1 MRRYDTPVQW
11 AAAVGKLRQPDCSG
25 QEEKIMGR
33 FFSAARTPD
42 IHKKRARTGMM
53 FVAPC
58 TVVVLM
64 MMIIPI
70 LRTVSFAF
78 SEVTLPSFDTRFTGT
93 DNFERIITLEEFPAI
108 VKNTLVWILGTV
120 VLRVSLGFLAA
131 FIMDGQGK
139 PVKAVRLL
147 ALLPWTVPSI
157 VSANTWRWMLQ
168 SDFGLINGMFKSVG
182 LESWSRLWLSTAQ
195 TALPSVLVAY
205 AWAGFPFVMM
215 MILAGLQGIP
225 GDMYESSAIDGANRI
240 QQFFYIT
247 IPSLRSVIAMVIVL
261 EVVNAIN
268 AFDLLFVLTGGG
280 PGTSSEILGLL
291 IYRLGFTRFDFAGA
305 SAASTL
311 LIGAALVCFLFYA
324 PTQLRKKGRD
334 GQ

>member
-1 MRRYDTPVQW
+1 M
-11 AAAVGKLRQPDCSG
+11 
-25 QEEKIMGR
+25 ER
-33 FFSAARTPD
+33 FINGVFRPD
-42 IHKKRARTGMM
+42 IQQKRARTGLK

-58 TVVVLM
+58 TIVVLL
-64 MMIIPI
+64 MMIVPI
-70 LRTVSFAF
+70 IRTISFAF
-78 SEVTLPSFDTRFTGT
+78 SEVTLPSFDTQFNGIR
-93 DNFERIITLEEFPAI
+93 NFEKIVTLKEFPVI
-108 VKNTLVWILGTV
+108 VKNTVVWIVGSV
-120 VLRVSLGFLAA
+120 VLRTGMGFVAA

-157 VSANTWRWMLQ
+157 VSANSWRWMLQ

-182 LESWSRLWLSTAQ
+182 LESWCRLWLSTAE
-195 TALPSVLVAY
+195 TALPSVLAAY
-205 AWAGFPFVMM
+205 TWAGFPFVMM

-225 GDMYESSAIDGANRI
+225 GELYESSAIDGASRI

-247 IPSLRSVIAMVIVL
+247 LPSLRSVITMVIVL

-324 PTQLRKKGRD
+324 PTQIRKKGRN
-334 GQ
+334 QA

>member
-1 MRRYDTPVQW
+1 M
-11 AAAVGKLRQPDCSG
+11 
-25 QEEKIMGR
+25 ER
-33 FFSAARTPD
+33 FINGVFHPD
-42 IHKKRARTGMM
+42 IQQKRARTGLKV
-53 FVAPC
+53 VAPC
-58 TVVVLM
+58 TVVVLL
-64 MMIIPI
+64 MMIVPI
-70 LRTVSFAF
+70 IRTISFAF
-78 SEVTLPSFDTRFTGT
+78 SEVTLPSFDTQFNGIR
-93 DNFERIITLEEFPAI
+93 NFEKIVTLKEFPAI
-108 VKNTLVWILGTV
+108 VKNTVVWIVGSV
-120 VLRVSLGFLAA
+120 VLRTGMGFVAA

-139 PVKAVRLL
+139 TVKAVRLL

-157 VSANTWRWMLQ
+157 VSANSWRWMLQ

-182 LESWSRLWLSTAQ
+182 LESWCRLWLSTAE
-195 TALPSVLVAY
+195 TALPSVLAAY
-205 AWAGFPFVMM
+205 TWAGFPFVMM

-225 GDMYESSAIDGANRI
+225 GELYESSAIDGASRI

-247 IPSLRSVIAMVIVL
+247 LPSLRSVITMVIVL

-324 PTQLRKKGRD
+324 PTQIRKKGRN
-334 GQ
+334 QA

>member
-1 MRRYDTPVQW
+1 
-11 AAAVGKLRQPDCSG
+11 
-25 QEEKIMGR
+25 
-33 FFSAARTPD
+33 
-42 IHKKRARTGMM
+42 
-53 FVAPC
+53 
-58 TVVVLM
+58 
-64 MMIIPI
+64 MIIPI

>member
-1 MRRYDTPVQW
+1 M
-11 AAAVGKLRQPDCSG
+11 
-25 QEEKIMGR
+25 ER
-33 FFSAARTPD
+33 FINGVFHPD
-42 IHKKRARTGMM
+42 IQQKRARTGLK

-58 TVVVLM
+58 TIVVLL
-64 MMIIPI
+64 MMIVPI
-70 LRTVSFAF
+70 IRTISFAF
-78 SEVTLPSFDTRFTGT
+78 SEVTLPSFDTQFNGIR
-93 DNFERIITLEEFPAI
+93 NFEKIVTLKEFPAI
-108 VKNTLVWILGTV
+108 VKNTVVWIVGSV
-120 VLRVSLGFLAA
+120 VLRTGMGFVAA

-157 VSANTWRWMLQ
+157 VSANSWRWMLQ

-182 LESWSRLWLSTAQ
+182 LESWCRLWLSTAE
-195 TALPSVLVAY
+195 TALPSVLAAY
-205 AWAGFPFVMM
+205 TWAGFPVVMM

-225 GDMYESSAIDGANRI
+225 GELYESSAIDGASRI

-247 IPSLRSVIAMVIVL
+247 LPSLRSVITMVIVL

-324 PTQLRKKGRD
+324 PTQIRKKGRNRA
-334 GQ
+334 

>member
-1 MRRYDTPVQW
+1 M
-11 AAAVGKLRQPDCSG
+11 
-25 QEEKIMGR
+25 ER
-33 FFSAARTPD
+33 FINGVFHPD
-42 IHKKRARTGMM
+42 IQQKRARTGLK

-58 TVVVLM
+58 TSVVLL
-64 MMIIPI
+64 MMIVPI
-70 LRTVSFAF
+70 IRTISFAF
-78 SEVTLPSFDTRFTGT
+78 SEVTLPSFDTQFNGIR
-93 DNFERIITLEEFPAI
+93 NFEKIVTLKEFPAI
-108 VKNTLVWILGTV
+108 VKNTVVWIVGSV
-120 VLRVSLGFLAA
+120 VLRTGMGFVAA

-139 PVKAVRLL
+139 PVKVVRLL

-157 VSANTWRWMLQ
+157 VSANSWRWMLQ

-182 LESWSRLWLSTAQ
+182 LESWCRLWLSTAE
-195 TALPSVLVAY
+195 TALPSVLAAY
-205 AWAGFPFVMM
+205 TWAGFPFVMM

-225 GDMYESSAIDGANRI
+225 GELYESSAIDGASRI

-247 IPSLRSVIAMVIVL
+247 LPSLRSVITMVIVL

-324 PTQLRKKGRD
+324 PTQIRKKGRNRA
-334 GQ
+334 

>member
-1 MRRYDTPVQW
+1 
-11 AAAVGKLRQPDCSG
+11 
-25 QEEKIMGR
+25 MGR

-131 FIMDGQGK
+131 FIMDGQG
-139 PVKAVRLL
+139 
-147 ALLPWTVPSI
+147 
-157 VSANTWRWMLQ
+157 
-168 SDFGLINGMFKSVG
+168 
-182 LESWSRLWLSTAQ
+182 
-195 TALPSVLVAY
+195 
-205 AWAGFPFVMM
+205 
-215 MILAGLQGIP
+215 
-225 GDMYESSAIDGANRI
+225 
-240 QQFFYIT
+240 
-247 IPSLRSVIAMVIVL
+247 
-261 EVVNAIN
+261 
-268 AFDLLFVLTGGG
+268 
-280 PGTSSEILGLL
+280 
-291 IYRLGFTRFDFAGA
+291 
-305 SAASTL
+305 
-311 LIGAALVCFLFYA
+311 
-324 PTQLRKKGRD
+324 
-334 GQ
+334 

>member
-1 MRRYDTPVQW
+1 M
-11 AAAVGKLRQPDCSG
+11 
-25 QEEKIMGR
+25 ER
-33 FFSAARTPD
+33 FINGVFHPD
-42 IHKKRARTGMM
+42 IQQKRARTGLK

-58 TVVVLM
+58 TIVVLL
-64 MMIIPI
+64 MMIVPI
-70 LRTVSFAF
+70 IRTISFAF
-78 SEVTLPSFDTRFTGT
+78 SEVTLPSFDTQFNGIR
-93 DNFERIITLEEFPAI
+93 NFEKIVTLKEFPAI
-108 VKNTLVWILGTV
+108 VKNTVVWLVGSV
-120 VLRVSLGFLAA
+120 VLRTGMGFVAA

-157 VSANTWRWMLQ
+157 VSANSWRWMLQ

-182 LESWSRLWLSTAQ
+182 LESWCRLWLSTAE
-195 TALPSVLVAY
+195 TALPSVLAAY
-205 AWAGFPFVMM
+205 TWAGFPFVMM

-225 GDMYESSAIDGANRI
+225 GELYESSAIDGASRI

-247 IPSLRSVIAMVIVL
+247 LPSLRSVITMVIVL

-324 PTQLRKKGRD
+324 PTQIRKKGRNRA
-334 GQ
+334 

>member
-1 MRRYDTPVQW
+1 
-11 AAAVGKLRQPDCSG
+11 
-25 QEEKIMGR
+25 
-33 FFSAARTPD
+33 
-42 IHKKRARTGMM
+42 M

-58 TVVVLM
+58 TLVVLL
-64 MMIIPI
+64 MIVPI

-78 SEVTLPSFDTRFTGT
+78 SEVTLPSFGTRFIGT
-93 DNFERIITLEEFPAI
+93 ENFENVIGLEEFPSI
-108 VKNTLVWILGTV
+108 VKNTFVWIVGSV
-120 VLRVSLGFLAA
+120 ILRVALGFLAA

-139 PVKAVRLL
+139 PIKAVRLL

-168 SDFGLINGMFKSVG
+168 SDFGLINGMLEGVG
-182 LESWSRLWLSTAQ
+182 LGFLSRLWLSTAQ

-215 MILAGLQGIP
+215 MILAGIQGIP
-225 GDMYESSAIDGANRI
+225 GELYESSAIDGASRI

-247 IPSLRSVIAMVIVL
+247 IPSLRSVITMVVVL

-280 PGTSSEILGLL
+280 PAPP
-291 IYRLGFTRFDFAGA
+291 RRFWG
-305 SAASTL
+305 
-311 LIGAALVCFLFYA
+311 C
-324 PTQLRKKGRD
+324 
-334 GQ
+334 

>member
-1 MRRYDTPVQW
+1 
-11 AAAVGKLRQPDCSG
+11 
-25 QEEKIMGR
+25 MGR

-240 QQFFYIT
+240 QQFLYIT

>member
-1 MRRYDTPVQW
+1 M
-11 AAAVGKLRQPDCSG
+11 
-25 QEEKIMGR
+25 
-33 FFSAARTPD
+33 
-42 IHKKRARTGMM
+42 
-53 FVAPC
+53 
-58 TVVVLM
+58 
-64 MMIIPI
+64 
-70 LRTVSFAF
+70 
-78 SEVTLPSFDTRFTGT
+78 
-93 DNFERIITLEEFPAI
+93 EEFPAI

-261 EVVNAIN
+261 EAVNAIN

>member
-1 MRRYDTPVQW
+1 M
-11 AAAVGKLRQPDCSG
+11 
-25 QEEKIMGR
+25 ER
-33 FFSAARTPD
+33 FINGVFHPD
-42 IHKKRARTGMM
+42 IQQKRARTGLK

-58 TVVVLM
+58 TVVVLL
-64 MMIIPI
+64 MMIVPI
-70 LRTVSFAF
+70 IRTISFAF
-78 SEVTLPSFDTRFTGT
+78 SEVTLPSFDTQFNGIR
-93 DNFERIITLEEFPAI
+93 NFEKIVTLKEFPAI
-108 VKNTLVWILGTV
+108 VKNTVVWIVGSV
-120 VLRVSLGFLAA
+120 VLRTGMGFVAA

-157 VSANTWRWMLQ
+157 VSANSWRWMLQ

-182 LESWSRLWLSTAQ
+182 LESWCRLWLSTAE
-195 TALPSVLVAY
+195 TALPSVLAAY
-205 AWAGFPFVMM
+205 TWAGFPLVMM

-225 GDMYESSAIDGANRI
+225 GELYESSAIDGASRI

-247 IPSLRSVIAMVIVL
+247 LPSLRSVITMVIVL

-324 PTQLRKKGRD
+324 PTQIRKKGRN
-334 GQ
+334 QA